1 MRDPLLHDS
10 EGHVGLLLGNEAIV
24 RGALEAGVG
33 FASGYPGTPS
43 SEVTDGFARVAAAR
57 SIVFEYS
64 VNEKIALEMAFAA
77 SLAGARSIC
86 AMKHLGLMVG
96 GNTYRHPAVVAKMA
110 LTLDNISGGRAVL
123 GLGAGWQLNEHQR
136 FGIPLPSVKDRS
148 DMLEE
153 AVALC
158 RVMFEAGDGRVD
170 FTGSH
175 YQLTQAP
182 VAPGPV
188 NGRLPIMVGGAGAKR
203 TLRTVARHA
212 DEWNAWGRPD
222 TIAGHLDVLRGHC
235 DREGRSF
242 DDLHITAVGLLII
255 VDDAEQAQSMRDSMG
270 PRSGLVGT
278 VDELKAVIEEY
289 EAVGVHELLVPD
301 FAIVGPEKLS
311 VLERFNAEVLGN

>member
-1 MRDPLLHDS
+1 MQFSYWATIGQTFDDIRAGAQFAADAGWRGVWVPDHFMPVADS
-10 EGHVGLLLGNEAIV
+10 DNGPGPTDAEMGPMLEGWVTL
-24 RGALEAGVG
+24 GALAGSVD
-33 FASGYPGTPS
+33 
-43 SEVTDGFARVAAAR
+43 EVR
-57 SIVFEYS
+57 
-64 VNEKIALEMAFAA
+64 
-77 SLAGARSIC
+77 
-86 AMKHLGLMVG
+86 LGLMVG

-175 YQLTQAP
+175 YQLAQAP

-289 EAVGVHELLVPD
+289 EAVGVDELLVPD

>member
-1 MRDPLLHDS
+1 MQFSYWATIGQTFDDIRAGAQFAADAGWRGVWVPDHFMPVADS
-10 EGHVGLLLGNEAIV
+10 DNGPGPTDAEMGPMLEGWVTL
-24 RGALEAGVG
+24 GALAGSVE
-33 FASGYPGTPS
+33 
-43 SEVTDGFARVAAAR
+43 EVR
-57 SIVFEYS
+57 
-64 VNEKIALEMAFAA
+64 
-77 SLAGARSIC
+77 
-86 AMKHLGLMVG
+86 LGLMVG

-289 EAVGVHELLVPD
+289 EAVGVDELLVPD

>member
-1 MRDPLLHDS
+1 MQFSYWATIGQTFDDIRAGAQFAADVGWRGVWVPDHFMPVADS
-10 EGHVGLLLGNEAIV
+10 DNGPGPTDAEMGPMLEGWVTL
-24 RGALEAGVG
+24 GALAGSVD
-33 FASGYPGTPS
+33 
-43 SEVTDGFARVAAAR
+43 EVR
-57 SIVFEYS
+57 
-64 VNEKIALEMAFAA
+64 
-77 SLAGARSIC
+77 
-86 AMKHLGLMVG
+86 LGLMVG

-235 DREGRSF
+235 DREGRAF

>member
-1 MRDPLLHDS
+1 
-10 EGHVGLLLGNEAIV
+10 
-24 RGALEAGVG
+24 
-33 FASGYPGTPS
+33 
-43 SEVTDGFARVAAAR
+43 
-57 SIVFEYS
+57 
-64 VNEKIALEMAFAA
+64 
-77 SLAGARSIC
+77 
-86 AMKHLGLMVG
+86 
-96 GNTYRHPAVVAKMA
+96 
-110 LTLDNISGGRAVL
+110 
-123 GLGAGWQLNEHQR
+123 
-136 FGIPLPSVKDRS
+136 
-148 DMLEE
+148 
-153 AVALC
+153 
-158 RVMFEAGDGRVD
+158 
-170 FTGSH
+170 
-175 YQLTQAP
+175 
-182 VAPGPV
+182 
-188 NGRLPIMVGGAGAKR
+188 VGGAGAKR

>member
-1 MRDPLLHDS
+1 MQFSYWATIGQTFDDIRAGAQFAAGAGWRGVWVPDHFMPDADS
-10 EGHVGLLLGNEAIV
+10 DNGPGPTDAEMGPMLEGWVTL
-24 RGALEAGVG
+24 GALAGSVE
-33 FASGYPGTPS
+33 
-43 SEVTDGFARVAAAR
+43 EVR
-57 SIVFEYS
+57 
-64 VNEKIALEMAFAA
+64 
-77 SLAGARSIC
+77 
-86 AMKHLGLMVG
+86 LGLMVG

>member
-1 MRDPLLHDS
+1 MQFSYWATIGQTFDDIRAGAQFAADAGWRGVWVPDHFMPVADS
-10 EGHVGLLLGNEAIV
+10 DNGPGPTDAEMGPMLEGWVTL
-24 RGALEAGVG
+24 GALAGSVE
-33 FASGYPGTPS
+33 
-43 SEVTDGFARVAAAR
+43 EVR
-57 SIVFEYS
+57 
-64 VNEKIALEMAFAA
+64 
-77 SLAGARSIC
+77 
-86 AMKHLGLMVG
+86 LGLMVG

-158 RVMFEAGDGRVD
+158 RGMFEAGDGRVD

>member
-1 MRDPLLHDS
+1 MQFSYWATIGQTFDDIRAGAQFAADAGWRGVWVPDHFMPVADS
-10 EGHVGLLLGNEAIV
+10 DNGPGPTDAEMGPMLEGWVTL
-24 RGALEAGVG
+24 GALAGSVD
-33 FASGYPGTPS
+33 
-43 SEVTDGFARVAAAR
+43 EVR
-57 SIVFEYS
+57 
-64 VNEKIALEMAFAA
+64 
-77 SLAGARSIC
+77 
-86 AMKHLGLMVG
+86 LGLMVG

-289 EAVGVHELLVPD
+289 EAVGVDELLVPD

>member
-1 MRDPLLHDS
+1 MQFSYWATIGQTFDDIRAGAQFAADAGWRGVWVPDHFMPVADS
-10 EGHVGLLLGNEAIV
+10 DNGPGPTDAEMGPMLEGWVTL
-24 RGALEAGVG
+24 GALAGSVE
-33 FASGYPGTPS
+33 
-43 SEVTDGFARVAAAR
+43 EVR
-57 SIVFEYS
+57 
-64 VNEKIALEMAFAA
+64 
-77 SLAGARSIC
+77 
-86 AMKHLGLMVG
+86 LGLMVG

-188 NGRLPIMVGGAGAKR
+188 NGRLPIMVGGAGPS
-203 TLRTVARHA
+203 
-212 DEWNAWGRPD
+212 GR
-222 TIAGHLDVLRGHC
+222 C
-235 DREGRSF
+235 
-242 DDLHITAVGLLII
+242 
-255 VDDAEQAQSMRDSMG
+255 
-270 PRSGLVGT
+270 
-278 VDELKAVIEEY
+278 
-289 EAVGVHELLVPD
+289 ELLLVMPTNGTPGAAPTRSPATLMCCAD
-301 FAIVGPEKLS
+301 IATVKVVRS
-311 VLERFNAEVLGN
+311 TTSTSRRWVS

>member
-1 MRDPLLHDS
+1 MQFSYWATIGQTFDDIRAGAQFAADAGWRGVWVPDHFMPVADS
-10 EGHVGLLLGNEAIV
+10 DNGPGPTDAEMGPMLEGWVTL
-24 RGALEAGVG
+24 GALAGSVD
-33 FASGYPGTPS
+33 
-43 SEVTDGFARVAAAR
+43 EVR
-57 SIVFEYS
+57 
-64 VNEKIALEMAFAA
+64 
-77 SLAGARSIC
+77 
-86 AMKHLGLMVG
+86 LGLMVG

-255 VDDAEQAQSMRDSMG
+255 VDDAEQAQSMRDAMG

>member
-1 MRDPLLHDS
+1 MQFSYWATIGQTFDDIRAGAQFAADAGWRGVWVPDHFMPVADS
-10 EGHVGLLLGNEAIV
+10 DNGPGPTDAEMGPMLEGWVTL
-24 RGALEAGVG
+24 GALAGSVE
-33 FASGYPGTPS
+33 
-43 SEVTDGFARVAAAR
+43 EVR
-57 SIVFEYS
+57 
-64 VNEKIALEMAFAA
+64 
-77 SLAGARSIC
+77 
-86 AMKHLGLMVG
+86 LGLMVG

-175 YQLTQAP
+175 YQLAQAP

-289 EAVGVHELLVPD
+289 EAVGVDELLVPD